1 MNYGFVNVAAAVPS
15 VRVADVR
22 FNVAEIEKQLAKA
35 EADSVEVVVFPELS
49 LTGYSC
55 QDLFAQQRLI
65 SAAEEGMALLL
76 NQSREMDEKIEKL
89 THLGNK
95 FFPTEEETK
104 SEIDKLLDVTELYEI
119 TIEHMSGKIV
129 EEK

>member
-35 EADSVEVVVFPELS
+35 EADGVEVVVFPELS

-55 QDLFAQQRLI
+55 QDLFAQQIGR
-65 SAAEEGMALLL
+65 A
-76 NQSREMDEKIEKL
+76 
-89 THLGNK
+89 H
-95 FFPTEEETK
+95 
-104 SEIDKLLDVTELYEI
+104 V
-119 TIEHMSGKIV
+119 
-129 EEK
+129 